1 MENRDRNKKNAPDA
15 YDNSRERQ
23 VPRTDK
29 EDHITPPEPGQDKL
43 VDLDGDGLIGNTG
56 GFYGGTSYLGS
67 NYGEDWNAEGASS
80 RHEGNYGAAGQQDTS
95 SEPTNTDDNSSA
107 IRHSDDNERNPGH
120 LTKDDSIF

>member
-1 MENRDRNKKNAPDA
+1 MQNRDRNKENAPDA

-23 VPRTDK
+23 VPRTDN
-29 EDHITPPEPGQDKL
+29 EDHTTPPEPGQDKL
-43 VDLDGDGLIGNTG
+43 VDLDGDGFIGNTG

-67 NYGEDWNAEGASS
+67 NYGEDWNKEGNS
-80 RHEGNYGAAGQQDTS
+80 RHEGNYGATGQQDAS
-95 SEPTNTDDNSSA
+95 NDPADTDENNSA